1 MPSVFWFLI
10 ATLTAST
17 GPAFDPMR
25 AEQWLTLDV
34 AHVSR
39 SMPFA
44 QPIGDALNP
53 SVLAG
58 YHRNVFGDG
67 VLGAGFSFQA
77 GALGYDELLWS
88 LSAGS
93 GIEGTLRLRWGL
105 FAALGLRLDYARA
118 FTGSNHFELE
128 RGAYRQTTDTG
139 RSFLRVTPVDV
150 ALGFS
155 PEALQRWG
163 VIPLLRFNWLL
174 DVPLYDNDGAN
185 PWSYLVTGF
194 SVLWTW
200 EGKR

>member
-1 MPSVFWFLI
+1 MFDLLVLLVAS
-10 ATLTAST
+10 LTASAE
-17 GPAFDPMR
+17 PSFDPIG

-58 YHRNVFGDG
+58 YHRNVIGDG
-67 VLGAGFSFQA
+67 ALGAGFSLQA

-105 FAALGLRLDYARA
+105 FAALGMRLDYARA
-118 FTGSNHFELE
+118 FTGSNNFEL
-128 RGAYRQTTDTG
+128 RGGSYRQSTDTG
-139 RSFLRVTPVDV
+139 RSFLRVTPLDL

-163 VIPLLRFNWLL
+163 VVPMLRFNWLL
-174 DVPLYDNDGAN
+174 DVPIYDNDGAN
-185 PWSYLVTGF
+185 PWSYLVTGI
-194 SVLWTW
+194 SLLWTW
-200 EGKR
+200 EARR